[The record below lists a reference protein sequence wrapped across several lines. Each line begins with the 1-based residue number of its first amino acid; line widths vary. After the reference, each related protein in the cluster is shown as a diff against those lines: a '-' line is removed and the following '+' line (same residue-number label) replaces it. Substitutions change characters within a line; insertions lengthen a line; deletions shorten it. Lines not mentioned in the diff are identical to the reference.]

1 MDFDVA
7 CPTLVAM
14 CIALDIGHPDRVS
27 SALEPMN
34 SLRPDPHRAKLP
46 YAILA
51 LALPFGCWGPAWEP
65 PQGTGGSA
73 GSATSSSS
81 SSSSGVSSSSSGTGG
96 SGGAPVGLECPTTF
110 SFLPPAGAQNIRVA
124 GEWHGFDLAT
134 APVMTENVGKVFVT
148 VNLPPGLWAYK
159 IVYDE
164 AGQTPCIFDPA
175 QARRKYVGGVE
186 NSAVKVPDC
195 SRPSFVVKN
204 SQALRPAA
212 GQGTYSA
219 ELEYHDGV
227 EGGGPDESGFT
238 AKLFHNG
245 TSTSLA
251 AAQFTVAASGNVT
264 ISLSGLEDGKYTVV
278 IFGKTKSGRA
288 SEPVRLVFWVEGE
301 QFVWKDAIIYMVMA
315 DRYRDGDPSNNAP
328 PTPGADARGDW
339 KGGDLQGLRQ
349 SIADGTLDKL
359 GVRAI
364 WVTPFG
370 TNPEGAYLASD
381 GVHLV
386 TGYHGYWP
394 VKGREVDPRI
404 GGEQALKDMVVEA
417 HKHGIRVLQDY
428 VIHHVHSDHE
438 YIKAHPEWFILNGC
452 VCGTAGCDWTEHA
465 LDCKFTEY
473 LPNIDFT
480 HPDASQAFVDD
491 AIWWLDTFDLDGLRV
506 DAVKHVPEAATRN
519 VAAEVREQLE
529 KGGTRYF
536 LMGETAMG
544 WDDCDGEQSGCNA
557 QNYDTIAKYVGPF
570 GLDGQ
575 FDFVLYHGV
584 SYRTFA
590 YGDKGF
596 IHADYWTNHG
606 QKRWPQ
612 DAVMTPYIGSHDTPR
627 FVTLADYR
635 GQDAAHDRGIAN
647 NQWSN
652 IAQAPSD
659 AEPYRRTRIAHAWVL
674 GLPGAPLLYYG
685 DEYGQWGGADPNNRL
700 MWRPES
706 SLSADESATLTFIRK
721 VGAARRTI
729 APLRRGKYVQVFG
742 QDENTLVYG
751 RSISPGQS
759 ALVGITRMGT
769 PQTVV
774 IDASKVGFS
783 QGTVLKDAMGGPDV
797 TVGAGGQTS
806 VTIPAGGA
814 VIFAP

>member
-1 MDFDVA
+1 
-7 CPTLVAM
+7 
-14 CIALDIGHPDRVS
+14 
-27 SALEPMN
+27 MN
-34 SLRPDPHRAKLP
+34 SSNPHRTALP
-46 YAILA
+46 YAIIA

-65 PQGTGGSA
+65 PQGAGGSA
-73 GSATSSSS
+73 GGASVSGSSSA
-81 SSSSGVSSSSSGTGG
+81 SSSGSSSSSGTGG
-96 SGGAPVGLECPTTF
+96 SGGAPPGLECPTTF
-110 SFLPPAGAQNIRVA
+110 TYSPSGGAQNIRVA
-124 GEWHGFDLAT
+124 GEWHGFDLGT
-134 APVMTENVGKVFVT
+134 APVMTANGGTHSVT

-164 AGQTPCIFDPA
+164 GGQTQWIFDPS
-175 QARRKYVGGVE
+175 QGRRKYLGGTE
-186 NSAVKVPDC
+186 NSAIKVPDC
-195 SRPSFVVKN
+195 SRPSFNVTK
-204 SQALRPAA
+204 SQSSRPAA

-219 ELEYHDGV
+219 ELEYRDGV
-227 EGGGPDESGFT
+227 DGGGPDTGGFT
-238 AKLFHNG
+238 ASLLHDG
-245 TSTSLA
+245 TSTPLSA
-251 AAQFTVAASGNVT
+251 GQFTVDASGNVT
-264 ISLSGLEDGKYTVV
+264 ISLKDLEDGKYTVV
-278 IFGKTKSGRA
+278 ATGKTKSGKT
-288 SEPVRLVFWVEGE
+288 SDPTRLIFWVEQE
-301 QFVWKDAIIYMVMA
+301 TFAWNDAIIYMVMA
-315 DRYRDGDPSNNAP
+315 DRYRDGDPSNNAA
-328 PTPGADARGDW
+328 PTPGADVRGDW
-339 KGGDLQGLRQ
+339 QGGDLQGLRQ

-370 TNPEGAYLASD
+370 TNPQGAYLASD

-394 VKGREVDPRI
+394 IKGREVDPRI

-428 VIHHVHSDHE
+428 VIHHVHTDHE
-438 YIKAHPEWFILNGC
+438 YVQAHPEWFILNGC

-480 HPDASQAFVDD
+480 NPEASQAFVDD

-519 VAAEVREQLE
+519 VSVEVREQFE

-544 WDDCDGEQSGCNA
+544 WDDCNGEQSDCNA

-590 YGDKGF
+590 YGDKGM
-596 IHADYWTNHG
+596 IHADYWVDHG

-612 DAVMTPYIGSHDTPR
+612 NAIMTPYIGSHDTPR
-627 FVTLADYR
+627 FVSLADYR
-635 GQDAAHDRGIAN
+635 GQDGAHDRGIPG
-647 NQWSN
+647 NQWN
-652 IAQAPSD
+652 DIAQAPGD
-659 AEPYRRTRIAHAWVL
+659 VEPYWRTRIAHAWVL

-706 SLSADESATLTFIRK
+706 SLSADEATTLSFIRK
-721 VGAARRTI
+721 VGTAKRNIAA
-729 APLRRGKYVQVFG
+729 LRRGKYVQVHG
-742 QDENTLVYG
+742 LIGLDENTLVYG
-751 RSISPGQS
+751 RSITPGQS
-759 ALVGITRMGT
+759 ALVGITRMST
-769 PQTVV
+769 PQTVM
-774 IDASKVGFS
+774 IDASKVGFV
-783 QGTVLKDAMGGPDV
+783 QGTVLKDAMGGPNV

-806 VTIPAGGA
+806 VTIPARGA
-814 VIFAP
+814 VILAP